1 MRVRRLA
8 ANFLGFQATWLACV
22 AGAASGRP
30 MLGPLAAALWLSLH
44 LVFLPATGRAP
55 GGGKRERRVELR
67 LLLAA
72 AVAGYLLDG
81 VLVLGGAMAF
91 PNHAGPAAPT
101 TPWMVA
107 LWAGFAATLRHSMNW
122 ARRRYALAAGAGAL
136 FGPLAYRAGDALGA
150 ISLALFPV
158 GLSSVAVEWALAMP
172 LLLWLRER
180 LEGAAAKGQKA
191 NMDRRGSR

>member
-30 MLGPLAAALWLSLH
+30 LLGPLVAALWLSLH
-44 LVFLPATGRAP
+44 LGFLPGAGRAP
-55 GGGKRERRVELR
+55 ADGKRERVVELR

-72 AVAGYLLDG
+72 AAAGYALDG
-81 VLVLGGAMAF
+81 VLVLAGALTF
-91 PNHAGPAAPT
+91 PGHAGPAAPT

-122 ARRRYALAAGAGAL
+122 ARRRYALAAAAGAL

-150 ISLALFPV
+150 ISLAPFPV
-158 GLSSVAVEWALAMP
+158 GLSLVAVEWALAMP

-180 LEGAAAKGQKA
+180 LEGAAAGDPRV
-191 NMDRRGSR
+191 NMD